1 MRYVAQ
7 LGRALWGVG
16 LLVVSACDVPG
27 EPLGIE
33 GATLLEIRAE
43 LPFET
48 ALPPLGTTASDVDV
62 LLPFT
67 VPLPV
72 DVPTSLEARGRK
84 RDARRLREFRDKI
97 TAIVLDA
104 VEYEVKAPNRLPIEL
119 DPVTVFVAPFGTLT
133 PNADAREIGETAP
146 VKAKEVVPSRSL
158 SLRGT
163 GLEDGSQFL
172 DELNFTLIFDGV
184 LRVPRGTVVPAG
196 ALKARI
202 KLRLHA
208 RLDLAG

>member
-1 MRYVAQ
+1 MRPI
-7 LGRALWGVG
+7 ALLAFLLTGSVVG
-16 LLVVSACDVPG
+16 PACDVPG

-48 ALPPLGTTASDVDV
+48 ALPPSGSTSNDQDV

-72 DVPTSLEARGRK
+72 DVPTSLELRGRK
-84 RDARRLREFRDKI
+84 KDARRLREYRDKI
-97 TAIVLDA
+97 VAIVLDS
-104 VEYEVKAPNRLPIEL
+104 VEYEVRDPNRLPVQV
-119 DPVTVFVAPFGTLT
+119 DPVSIYVAPFGTLV
-133 PNADAREIGETAP
+133 PNALAREIGATAVIAP
-146 VKAKEVVPSRSL
+146 FEVVPWRAL
-158 SLRGT
+158 ELRGT
-163 GLEDGSQFL
+163 GLSDGSEYL

-184 LRVPRGTVVPAG
+184 LRVPRGTAVPGG

-202 KLRLHA
+202 RLRLHA

>member
-1 MRYVAQ
+1 MR
-7 LGRALWGVG
+7 RFALVG
-16 LLVVSACDVPG
+16 LMCWAGGLLGLSGCDVPG
-27 EPLGIE
+27 EPLGVE

-84 RDARRLREFRDKI
+84 RDARRLREFSDKI

-104 VEYEVKAPNRLPIEL
+104 VEYEVRSPNRLPIDL
-119 DPVTVFVAPFGTLT
+119 DPVTVYVAPFGTLT
-133 PNADAREIGETAP
+133 PSAAAREIGETAP
-146 VKAKEVVPSRSL
+146 IAAEEVVPSQSL
-158 SLRGT
+158 TLRGS
-163 GLEDGSQFL
+163 GLADGSEFL